1 MTQQL
6 TTTQRRICIWLARRK
21 SLPTISAELAIKPST
36 LRVHLSHIRAITG
49 VATLDPAE
57 LTRYLERTNQA
68 PKSLHLEPTAMQ
80 RRVLL
85 LLVQHVPYASIC
97 AELGISKG
105 TAMNHASQ
113 GCKRLGITFSA
124 DRLEH
129 IRAALCG
136 EEDPMN
142 DPQFQP

>member
-1 MTQQL
+1 MSTL
-6 TTTQRRICIWLARRK
+6 TPTQRRICIWLARGK
-21 SLPTISAELAIKPST
+21 SLPTITAELAITKGT
-36 LRVHLSHIRAITG
+36 LRVHLSHMRRITG
-49 VATLDPAE
+49 VQDLAPAA

-68 PKSLHLEPTAMQ
+68 PKALHLEPTAMQ

-85 LLVQHVPYASIC
+85 LLVQHVPYSTIC
-97 AELGISKG
+97 DELGISKG

-113 GCKRLGITFSA
+113 GCKRLGITFSH
-124 DRLEH
+124 DRLDH
-129 IRAALCG
+129 LRAALCA